1 VKALLTVGHAGTFSS
16 DGTMADDAADVWQGK
31 PCPVA

>member
-1 VKALLTVGHAGTFSS
+1 VKAILTVGHDGTFAS
-16 DGTMADDAADVWQGK
+16 DGTMAGDAADVWQGK

>member
-1 VKALLTVGHAGTFSS
+1 VKAILTVGHAGTFSS
-16 DGTMADDAADVWQGK
+16 DGTMADDAEDVWQGK